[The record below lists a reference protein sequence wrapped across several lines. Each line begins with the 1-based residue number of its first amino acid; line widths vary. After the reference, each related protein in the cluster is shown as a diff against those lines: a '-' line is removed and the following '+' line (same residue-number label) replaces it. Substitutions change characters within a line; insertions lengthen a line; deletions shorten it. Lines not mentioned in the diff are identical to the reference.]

1 MMQYNFKKLEIV
13 ADSVSDIKI
22 PDVNDRVI
30 EKRGH
35 VITFSLNQ
43 VLENTRVLEKTMKE
57 IEAKKE
63 LESAKMINIEGFH
76 PFVKEL
82 SEQDLHTAYMY
93 QQSKT
98 LVTMCE
104 AKAKEI
110 TEQME
115 NDAKEVKE
123 IKAQIPE
130 LNIHPAVEEAVKIIN
145 EN

>member
-30 EKRGH
+30 EKIGH

-43 VLENTRVLEKTMKE
+43 VLENTRVLEKTLKE

-82 SEQDLHTAYMY
+82 SEQDLHTAFMY
-93 QQSKT
+93 QQSKA

-110 TEQME
+110 KDQME
-115 NDAKEVKE
+115 SDAKEVEE
-123 IKAQIPE
+123 IKSQIPE

>member
-30 EKRGH
+30 EKIGH

-43 VLENTRVLEKTMKE
+43 VLENTRVLEKTLKE

-82 SEQDLHTAYMY
+82 SEQDLHTAFMY
-93 QQSKT
+93 QQSKA

-110 TEQME
+110 KDQME
-115 NDAKEVKE
+115 SDAKEVEE
-123 IKAQIPE
+123 IKSQIPE
-130 LNIHPAVEEAVKIIN
+130 LNIHLAVEEAVKIIN

>member
-1 MMQYNFKKLEIV
+1 MQYNFKKLEIV

-43 VLENTRVLEKTMKE
+43 VLENTRVLEKTLKE

-82 SEQDLHTAYMY
+82 SEQDLHTAFMY
-93 QQSKT
+93 QQSKA

-110 TEQME
+110 KDQME
-115 NDAKEVKE
+115 SDAKEVEE
-123 IKAQIPE
+123 IKSQIPE

>member
-1 MMQYNFKKLEIV
+1 MQYNFKKLEIV

-30 EKRGH
+30 EKIGH

-43 VLENTRVLEKTMKE
+43 VLENTRVLEKTLKE

-82 SEQDLHTAYMY
+82 SEQDLHTAFMY
-93 QQSKT
+93 QQSKA

-110 TEQME
+110 KDQME
-115 NDAKEVKE
+115 SDAKEVEE
-123 IKAQIPE
+123 IKSQIPE